1 MAITGVGTRTGRH
14 RVVII
19 GSGFGGLFAAKEL
32 KDADVDVTLISRTTH
47 HLFQPL
53 LYQVATGILS
63 EGEIAP
69 TTREVLRRQRNL
81 DVLLGDVYEIDLAAR
96 TVTSRALDQT
106 TVTPYDS
113 LIVAAGASTSYFG
126 NDQYALDAPGL
137 KTVDDALELRGRIL
151 GAFEMANLA
160 TDPEEI
166 RRLMTFVVVGA
177 GPTGVEMAGHIA
189 EQARTTLRRD
199 FKRIDTT
206 RARVLLLDGQSGV
219 LTSFG
224 PKVSA
229 QAAEQLARLG
239 IEVWLNTLVTSV
251 DERGI
256 AVRDSSGRVDRIDAN
271 VVVWAAGVRA
281 SSLAAKIAVQTG
293 VETDRAGRIPVNPDV
308 TVAGHPEVFAV
319 GDMMSLDGLPGVSQ
333 VAMQQGRYAARTIK
347 RRLAGGEP
355 LPPFHYFDKG
365 SMATI
370 SRFSAVGDI
379 GPLQFGG
386 LRFAGFVAWLLWLG
400 VHIFYLVGFKNRVST
415 LLHWAVTFL
424 GRGRPQRTITH
435 QQAVGRAA
443 LKHLDIP
450 YLGVPGRPAPEW
462 ADAEPS
468 SRRTPAEALSAGV
481 S

>member
-1 MAITGVGTRTGRH
+1 MAIAGRSTTTGRH

-32 KDADVDVTLISRTTH
+32 KDARVDVTLISRTTH

-69 TTREVLRRQRNL
+69 ATREVLRKQQNL
-81 DVLLGDVYEIDLAAR
+81 DVLLGDVHAVDLAAH
-96 TVTSRALDQT
+96 TVTSRALDIT
-106 TVTPYDS
+106 TVIPYDS

-126 NDQYALDAPGL
+126 NDRFALDAPGL

-160 TDPEEI
+160 TDPDEI

-177 GPTGVEMAGHIA
+177 GPTGVEMAGQIA
-189 EQARTTLRRD
+189 ELARMTLRRD

-206 RARVLLLDGQSGV
+206 QARVLLLDGQSGV

-229 QAAEQLARLG
+229 QAAEQLSRLG

-256 AVRDSSGRVDRIDAN
+256 DVKDTSGRTDRIDAN

-281 SSLAAKIAVQTG
+281 STLAAKIAAQAGVQ
-293 VETDRAGRIPVNPDV
+293 VDRAGRIPVEPDV
-308 TVAGHPEVFAV
+308 TVAGHPEVFVV
-319 GDMMSLDGLPGVSQ
+319 GDMMTLDKLPGVSQ

-347 RRLAGGEP
+347 RRLAGREP
-355 LPPFHYFDKG
+355 LSPFHYVDKG

-379 GPLQFGG
+379 GPLRFGG

-400 VHIFYLVGFKNRVST
+400 VHIFYLVGFKNRVTT
-415 LLHWAVTFL
+415 LLHWTVSFL
-424 GRGRPQRTITH
+424 GRGRSQRTITH
-435 QQAVGRAA
+435 QQAVGREA
-443 LKHLDIP
+443 LHHLEIP
-450 YLGVPGRPAPEW
+450 HLGVPQRPPVARPDANRPAP
-462 ADAEPS
+462 
-468 SRRTPAEALSAGV
+468 RTPAEVG
-481 S
+481 